1 MGFAPFDRAPRNV
14 GTGLSAK
21 FAGRKNAK
29 DRPLQNRETPRQF
42 NFSGNK
48 TGCGDA
54 ALPCDRA
61 TSSNG
66 FVSEDGSDQVGAA
79 TMPRNKSQQVS
90 AGRHPCSAAWHER
103 RSSNCES
110 GFCRTFRPAFF
121 FRGAMKPLREKTFY
135 AINRRDAAVEMLRLP
150 AAGSG

>member
-14 GTGLSAK
+14 GTGLPAK

-42 NFSGNK
+42 NFSGDK

-66 FVSEDGSDQVGAA
+66 FVSEDDSDQVGAA
-79 TMPRNKSQQVS
+79 TMPRNKSQQ
-90 AGRHPCSAAWHER
+90 
-103 RSSNCES
+103 
-110 GFCRTFRPAFF
+110 FRPAGTRVALPGTNAAHRIARAAFAGRFVLRFF
-121 FRGAMKPLREKTFY
+121 PRSDEATSRENFLRHQ
-135 AINRRDAAVEMLRLP
+135 P
-150 AAGSG
+150 A